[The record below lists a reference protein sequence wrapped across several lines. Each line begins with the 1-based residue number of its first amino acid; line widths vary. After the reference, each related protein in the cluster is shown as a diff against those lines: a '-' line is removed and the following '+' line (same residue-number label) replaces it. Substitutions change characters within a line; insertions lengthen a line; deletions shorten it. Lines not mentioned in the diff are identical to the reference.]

1 MGIVDEDVQRV
12 RDESDIV
19 QVVSGYTQLKRVG
32 TRFTG
37 LCPFHSERSGSFSV
51 NAERNLYYCFGC
63 HAKGD
68 VITFVRE
75 KEGLDFV
82 EAIEWLANK
91 SGIQLRYTD
100 ANQGKDRKRRED
112 LQQLIRTAAEWYHD
126 LLLKSPA
133 AAPARGYLRERGYT
147 GDIVR
152 EFQMG
157 WAPDDWDQLARHLK
171 ASNKDFVDSGLGLIN
186 RRNKQQDWFRARV
199 LFPIKDV
206 RGHHIG
212 FGGRVLPGS
221 EGAKYM
227 NSKDSLVY
235 NKSSV
240 LYGLDRAKGNIVAAD
255 EVVICEGYTDVIG
268 YHIAGV
274 PRAVATCG
282 TALTE
287 RHVKE
292 LKKYCNRVV
301 LSFDGDSAGQNA
313 AARFYEWEK
322 QYDLDVRV
330 VDLPMGADPGDLA
343 FSDPERLA
351 VAVSE
356 ARPFLEFRINR
367 VLRGADMDTVEGRA
381 RAAEEAISVVKE
393 HPDPLVRDA
402 YALQI
407 ADHTQMAI
415 ETIRSMFTAP
425 RPGRSRSAG
434 NRRGSHTNRRWDD
447 NRGHGGP
454 PEHGTL
460 YDGPPPDQYID
471 LRDDPGYRGSPPGRQ
486 PRRPERYPAVELLAI
501 RLVIQDPA
509 AISSLVL
516 ADVFTSKRLG
526 ELFALLVEAGDFDAV
541 VNKVDSDDQSLLYRL
556 GVEPADADPLDVA
569 CQLWRLLIERERTAR
584 LRSFDPTSVEDQ
596 TALTSELRWFQ
607 EMLEALT
614 SEHSQELTVS
624 QLLAWMG
631 TGSEEVIP

>member
-12 RDESDIV
+12 RDEADIV

-32 TRFTG
+32 NRFSG
-37 LCPFHSERSGSFSV
+37 LCPFHSERTGSFSV
-51 NAERNLYYCFGC
+51 NAEKNLYYCFGC

-75 KEGLDFV
+75 KEGFDFV

-100 ANQGKDRKRRED
+100 ANQSKDRQRKER
-112 LQQLIRTAAEWYHD
+112 LQTLIKGAAEWYHD
-126 LLLKSPA
+126 LLLKDPA
-133 AAPARGYLRERGYT
+133 AAPARAYLRERGYT
-147 GDIVR
+147 GEIVR
-152 EFQMG
+152 EFEMG
-157 WAPDDWDQLARHLK
+157 WAPDDWDQLAQHLG
-171 ASNKDFVDSGLGLIN
+171 ASNKDLVDSGLGLIN

-199 LFPIKDV
+199 LFPIKDA
-206 RGHHIG
+206 RSNHIG
-212 FGGRVLPGS
+212 FGGRVLPGG

-227 NSKDSLVY
+227 NSKDSVVY

-240 LYGLDRAKGNIVAAD
+240 LYGLDRAKTNIVAAD

-330 VDLPMGADPGDLA
+330 VDLPKGADPGDLA
-343 FSDPERLA
+343 FSDPELLA
-351 VAVSE
+351 AAVSD
-356 ARPFLEFRINR
+356 ARPFLEFRVNR
-367 VLRGADMDTVEGRA
+367 VLGNARMDTVEGRA
-381 RAAEEAISVVKE
+381 KAAEEAISVVAE
-393 HPDPLVRDA
+393 HPDSLVRDA

-415 ETIRSMFTAP
+415 ETIRAMFN
-425 RPGRSRSAG
+425 PGFA
-434 NRRGSHTNRRWDD
+434 RGVIDLRQREPNHPYDP
-447 NRGHGGP
+447 GGP
-454 PEHGTL
+454 PPQR
-460 YDGPPPDQYID
+460 PPQQS
-471 LRDDPGYRGSPPGRQ
+471 RPPV
-486 PRRPERYPAVELLAI
+486 RYPKVEVLALQLAVH
-501 RLVIQDPA
+501 DPA
-509 AISSLVL
+509 GIGALIV
-516 ADVFTSKRLG
+516 ADTFSVPRLG
-526 ELFALLVEAGDFDAV
+526 ELFALLVDTDDFDV
-541 VNKVDSDDQSLLYRL
+541 VANSVDHDDQSLLYRL
-556 GVEPADADPLDVA
+556 AVETADAEPLDVA
-569 CQLWRLLIERERTAR
+569 CQIWRLLIERERSAR
-584 LRSFDPTSVEDQ
+584 LRAFDPHDVDDQ
-596 TALTSELRWFQ
+596 AALTSELRWFQ
-607 EMLEALT
+607 ETLESLT
-614 SEHSQELTVS
+614 SEHSQEVTVS
-624 QLLAWMG
+624 QLLAWIG
-631 TGSEEVIP
+631 TGSEEVVP

>member
-32 TRFTG
+32 NRFSG

-75 KEGLDFV
+75 KEGFDFV

-100 ANQGKDRKRRED
+100 ANQGKDRKRKEH
-112 LQQLIRTAAEWYHD
+112 LQQLIESAAKWYHE
-126 LLLKSPA
+126 LLLKSPS
-133 AAPARGYLRERGYT
+133 AAPARAYLRERGYT

-152 EFQMG
+152 EFEMG
-157 WAPDDWDQLARHLK
+157 WAPDDWDQLANHLR
-171 ASNKDFVDSGLGLIN
+171 ASNKDLVDSGLGLIN

-206 RGHHIG
+206 RGNHIG
-212 FGGRVLPGS
+212 FGGRILPGGD
-221 EGAKYM
+221 GAKYM
-227 NSKDSLVY
+227 NSKDSPVY

-240 LYGLDRAKGNIVAAD
+240 LYGLDRAKSNVVAAD

-301 LSFDGDSAGQNA
+301 LSFDGDNAGQNA

-330 VDLPMGADPGDLA
+330 VDLPSGADPGDLA

-351 VAVSE
+351 TAVTE
-356 ARPFLEFRINR
+356 ARPFLEFRVNR

-381 RAAEEAISVVKE
+381 RAAEEAISVVAE
-393 HPDPLVRDA
+393 HPDSLVRDA

-415 ETIRSMFTAP
+415 ETIRSMFTSPGARRFGGGSGP
-425 RPGRSRSAG
+425 RSSP
-434 NRRGSHTNRRWDD
+434 NRRTED
-447 NRGHGGP
+447 NRGSNRP
-454 PEHGTL
+454 PGDGYS
-460 YDGPPPDQYID
+460 YDRPPPDQYID
-471 LRDDPGYRGSPPGRQ
+471 LRNDPGKEAAPSARQ
-486 PRRPERYPAVELLAI
+486 QRRPDRYPPVELLA
-501 RLVIQDPA
+501 LQLAIQDPTT
-509 AISSLVL
+509 IGGLVV
-516 ADVFTSKRLG
+516 ADAFTVQRLG
-526 ELFALLVEAGDFDAV
+526 DLFALLVETEDFDAV
-541 VNKVDSDDQSLLYRL
+541 ANTVDSDDQSLLYRL
-556 GVEPADADPLDVA
+556 AVEPAEADPLDVA
-569 CQLWRLLIERERTAR
+569 CRLWRLLIERERTAR

-596 TALTSELRWFQ
+596 AALTSELRWFQ
-607 EMLEALT
+607 ETVESLT

-631 TGSEEVIP
+631 TGSEEVTP

>member
-1 MGIVDEDVQRV
+1 
-12 RDESDIV
+12 
-19 QVVSGYTQLKRVG
+19 
-32 TRFTG
+32 
-37 LCPFHSERSGSFSV
+37 
-51 NAERNLYYCFGC
+51 
-63 HAKGD
+63 
-68 VITFVRE
+68 
-75 KEGLDFV
+75 
-82 EAIEWLANK
+82 
-91 SGIQLRYTD
+91 
-100 ANQGKDRKRRED
+100 
-112 LQQLIRTAAEWYHD
+112 
-126 LLLKSPA
+126 
-133 AAPARGYLRERGYT
+133 
-147 GDIVR
+147 
-152 EFQMG
+152 
-157 WAPDDWDQLARHLK
+157 
-171 ASNKDFVDSGLGLIN
+171 
-186 RRNKQQDWFRARV
+186 
-199 LFPIKDV
+199 
-206 RGHHIG
+206 
-212 FGGRVLPGS
+212 
-221 EGAKYM
+221 
-227 NSKDSLVY
+227 LVY

-330 VDLPMGADPGDLA
+330 VDLPSGADPGDMA

-351 VAVSE
+351 AAVSQ
-356 ARPFLEFRINR
+356 ARPFLEFRVNR
-367 VLRGADMDTVEGRA
+367 VLRGAEMGTVEGRA
-381 RAAEEAISVVKE
+381 RAAEEAISVVRE

-425 RPGRSRSAG
+425 RTGRFGGAG
-434 NRRGSHTNRRWDD
+434 NRRDDQPNRR
-447 NRGHGGP
+447 REQQGGSP
-454 PEHGTL
+454 GSGYEGSRPEE
-460 YDGPPPDQYID
+460 YID
-471 LRDDPGYRGSPPGRQ
+471 LRDDRGSRGAPRGPQ
-486 PRRPERYPAVELLAI
+486 PRRPERFPPVELLAL
-501 RLVIQDPA
+501 RLAIQDPA
-509 AISSLVL
+509 GISALVVS
-516 ADVFTSKRLG
+516 DVFSSQRLG
-526 ELFALLVEAGDFDAV
+526 DLFALLVEAGDFDAV

-556 GVEPADADPLDVA
+556 AVEQADADPLDVA

-584 LRSFDPTSVEDQ
+584 LRSFDPTSVKEQ

-607 EMLEALT
+607 ETLEALT
-614 SEHSQELTVS
+614 SDHSQELTVS

-631 TGSEEVIP
+631 TGSEEVTP

>member
-1 MGIVDEDVQRV
+1 M

-32 TRFTG
+32 NRFSG

-75 KEGLDFV
+75 KEGFDFV

-100 ANQGKDRKRRED
+100 ANQGKDRKRKEH
-112 LQQLIRTAAEWYHD
+112 LQQLIKSAAEWYHE
-126 LLLKSPA
+126 LLLTSSS
-133 AAPARGYLRERGYT
+133 AAPARAYLRERGYT
-147 GDIVR
+147 GDVVR
-152 EFQMG
+152 EFEMG
-157 WAPDDWDQLARHLK
+157 WAPEAWDQLAKHLE
-171 ASNKDFVDSGLGLIN
+171 ASNKDLVDAGLGLIN

-206 RGHHIG
+206 RGNHIG
-212 FGGRVLPGS
+212 FGGRVLPGGD
-221 EGAKYM
+221 GAKYM
-227 NSKDSLVY
+227 NSKDSPVY

-240 LYGLDRAKGNIVAAD
+240 LYGLDRAKSNIVAAE

-301 LSFDGDSAGQNA
+301 LSFDGDNAGQNA

-330 VDLPMGADPGDLA
+330 VDLPAGADPGDLA

-351 VAVSE
+351 AAVTQ
-356 ARPFLEFRINR
+356 ARPFLEFRVNR
-367 VLRGADMDTVEGRA
+367 VLQGADMGTVEGRA
-381 RAAEEAISVVKE
+381 RAAEEAISVVSE
-393 HPDPLVRDA
+393 HPDSLVRDA

-415 ETIRSMFTAP
+415 ETIRSMFTSTGA
-425 RPGRSRSAG
+425 RRFGVGSDRRSPSSRRSQDS
-434 NRRGSHTNRRWDD
+434 RGPN
-447 NRGHGGP
+447 GP
-454 PEHGTL
+454 SGEGYF
-460 YDGPPPDQYID
+460 YDGPPPDQHID
-471 LRDDPGYRGSPPGRQ
+471 LRHDPGYATGPAARTPQRTD
-486 PRRPERYPAVELLAI
+486 RYPRAELLA
-501 RLVIQDPA
+501 LQLAIQDPSGIGGLIVSDA
-509 AISSLVL
+509 
-516 ADVFTSKRLG
+516 FTVQRLG
-526 ELFALLVEAGDFDAV
+526 DLFALLVETGEFNAV
-541 VNKVDSDDQSLLYRL
+541 VSNVDSEDQSLLYRL
-556 GVEPADADPLDVA
+556 AVEPAEADPLDVA

-584 LRSFDPTSVEDQ
+584 LRSFDPTSVESQ
-596 TALTSELRWFQ
+596 TTLTSELRWFQ
-607 EMLEALT
+607 EMLESLT

-631 TGSEEVIP
+631 TGSEEVSP

>member
-1 MGIVDEDVQRV
+1 V

-75 KEGLDFV
+75 KEGFDFV

-91 SGIQLRYTD
+91 TGIQLRYTD
-100 ANQGKDRKRRED
+100 ANQGKDRKRKEH
-112 LQQLIRTAAEWYHD
+112 LQELLKEAAQWYHD
-126 LLLKSPA
+126 LLLKSSA
-133 AAPARGYLRERGYT
+133 AAPARAYLRERGYT
-147 GDIVR
+147 GEIVR
-152 EFQMG
+152 EFEMG
-157 WAPDDWDQLARHLK
+157 WAPDDWDQLALHLK
-171 ASNKDFVDSGLGLIN
+171 ASNKDLVDAGLGLIN

-206 RGHHIG
+206 RGNHIG
-212 FGGRVLPGS
+212 FGGRILPGG

-227 NSKDSLVY
+227 NSKDSPVY

-240 LYGLDRAKGNIVAAD
+240 LYGLDRAKSNIVAAE

-301 LSFDGDSAGQNA
+301 LSFDGDNAGQNA

-322 QYDLDVRV
+322 HYDLDVRV
-330 VDLPMGADPGDLA
+330 VDLPAGVDPGDLA
-343 FSDPERLA
+343 FSNPERLA
-351 VAVSE
+351 AAVTQ
-356 ARPFLEFRINR
+356 ARPFLEFRVNR

-381 RAAEEAISVVKE
+381 RAAEEAIAVVME
-393 HPDPLVRDA
+393 HPDSLVRDA

-415 ETIRSMFTAP
+415 ETIRSMFASP
-425 RPGRSRSAG
+425 AARQFGGSQRRPTQRQ
-434 NRRGSHTNRRWDD
+434 NRTNDRRAA
-447 NRGHGGP
+447 GP
-454 PEHGTL
+454 PDDGYF

-471 LRDDPGYRGSPPGRQ
+471 LRDDPGYRGSPPSRQ
-486 PRRPERYPAVELLAI
+486 PRRPDRYPPVELLA
-501 RLVIQDPA
+501 LQLAIQDPA
-509 AISSLVL
+509 AIGALVVGD
-516 ADVFTSKRLG
+516 AFTVERLG
-526 ELFALLVEAGDFDAV
+526 DLFALLVEAGDFDSVA
-541 VNKVDSDDQSLLYRL
+541 NAVDSDDQSLLYRL
-556 GVEPADADPLDVA
+556 AVEPAEADPLDVA

-584 LRSFDPTSVEDQ
+584 LRSFDPTSVADQ

-607 EMLEALT
+607 ETLESLT

-624 QLLAWMG
+624 QLLAWLG
-631 TGSEEVIP
+631 TGEEVTP